1 MCKDFNPIIHEV
13 VKAAIE
19 TGSVSPGCAKILQTS
34 GKMDRTTD
42 HRAKEFAGEYY
53 WYDYNFE
60 SEGVLYHGILGFD
73 EKLNL
78 VSISELKP
86 VEKDHYLIKEIA
98 QKLLRVMAKR
108 ELKKFYLDENMIE
121 KIISKLLSE
130 LLSEGGNMEKFI
142 FTDENFQ
149 FIYKNF
155 SREEIKALIVYY
167 EYNMEKKIEIIQGN
181 IQKCLEEFITH
192 HFSGVLILELIL
204 ILILNPEKIL
214 KADRAGYQLK
224 KYYEQTTNK

>member
-60 SEGVLYHGILGFD
+60 SEGVLYQGILGFD

-108 ELKKFYLDENMIE
+108 ELKKFYL
-121 KIISKLLSE
+121 
-130 LLSEGGNMEKFI
+130 
-142 FTDENFQ
+142 DENFQ

-192 HFSGVLILELIL
+192 HFSGVLI
-204 ILILNPEKIL
+204 
-214 KADRAGYQLK
+214 R
-224 KYYEQTTNK
+224 

>member
-60 SEGVLYHGILGFD
+60 SEGVLYQGILGFD

-130 LLSEGGNMEKFI
+130 LLSEGGNMEK
-142 FTDENFQ
+142 N
-149 FIYKNF
+149 
-155 SREEIKALIVYY
+155 
-167 EYNMEKKIEIIQGN
+167 IEIIQGN

-192 HFSGVLILELIL
+192 HFSGVLI
-204 ILILNPEKIL
+204 
-214 KADRAGYQLK
+214 R
-224 KYYEQTTNK
+224 